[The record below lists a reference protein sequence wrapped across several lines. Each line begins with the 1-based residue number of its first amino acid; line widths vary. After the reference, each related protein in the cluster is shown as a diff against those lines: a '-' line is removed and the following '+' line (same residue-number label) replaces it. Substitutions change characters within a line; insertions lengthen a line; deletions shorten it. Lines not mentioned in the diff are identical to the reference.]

1 MATASASAS
10 TPTKLSGQRVVVTGA
25 SSGIGAALARELAGR
40 GAEVV
45 LVARTRTA
53 LEALSA
59 ELPGSSV
66 VVGDLATAAGCA
78 AAAGEILAGGVP
90 EVVVHNAGAGRWLA
104 VDETPE
110 GEAATMMAV
119 PYLAAF
125 ELTRALTPAMIAR
138 RRGRHVYM
146 TSVSAFL
153 HVPGAAGYSAARWA
167 VRGLAGQV
175 RADLRGTGV
184 GVTLLA
190 PAEVDSPYFDH
201 NPGTRERIPR
211 ATVLMGGR
219 ASTTTIARLGADAV
233 EAGRRTAIL
242 PRQAAL
248 VVRTTPPPVLSWL
261 AARTGWRHP

>member
-1 MATASASAS
+1 MRVR
-10 TPTKLSGQRVVVTGA
+10 GRRVVVTGA
-25 SSGIGAALARELAGR
+25 SSGIGAALAQDLANR
-40 GAEVV
+40 GATVV
-45 LVARTRTA
+45 MVARNAPA
-53 LEALSA
+53 LDRLSA
-59 ELPGSSV
+59 RLPGSSV
-66 VVGDLATAAGCA
+66 VKGDLSTPKGCSRVA
-78 AAAGEILAGGVP
+78 EEILAAGVP
-90 EVVVHNAGAGRWLA
+90 DIVVHNAGAGRWLS

-110 GEAATMMAV
+110 GEGAAMMAV

-125 ELTRALTPAMIAR
+125 ELTRALAPAMVAR
-138 RRGRHVYM
+138 GSGQMVYM

-153 HVPGAAGYSAARWA
+153 HVPGSSGYSAARWA
-167 VRGLAGQV
+167 VRGLAGLV

-201 NPGTRERIPR
+201 NPGSRERIPR
-211 ATVLMGGR
+211 ASLLTGGSS
-219 ASTTTIARLGADAV
+219 STETIARLCLDAV

-248 VVRTTPPPVLSWL
+248 VVRTTPQPVLDWL

>member
-1 MATASASAS
+1 MTAM
-10 TPTKLSGQRVVVTGA
+10 KVNNKRVVVTGA

-40 GAEVV
+40 GARVV

-53 LEALSA
+53 LESLAA

-66 VVGDLATAAGCA
+66 VVGDLSSAAECSRVA
-78 AAAGEILAGGVP
+78 AEILADGVP
-90 EVVVHNAGAGRWLA
+90 DVVVHNAGAGRWLA

-110 GEAATMMAV
+110 GEAAAMMAV

-125 ELTRALTPAMIAR
+125 ELTRALAPAMVAR
-138 RRGRHVYM
+138 GSGQLVYM

-153 HVPGAAGYSAARWA
+153 HVPGSAGYSAARWA
-167 VRGLAGQV
+167 VRALAGLT

-201 NPGTRERIPR
+201 NPGARERIPK
-211 ATVLMGGR
+211 AAVLMGGR
-219 ASTTTIARLGADAV
+219 KSTTATARMCVDAV
-233 EAGRRTAIL
+233 EADRRTAIV

-248 VVRTTPPPVLSWL
+248 VIRATPPVVVDWLS
-261 AARTGWRHP
+261 AKTGWKR